1 MSARRKEPKDV
12 EHDLWRLYERAVK
25 DEWEAK
31 DGSDEWHQ
39 AAQTMALT
47 AQAAMQAQAMQAQ
60 QRK

>member
-12 EHDLWRLYERAVK
+12 EHELWRLYEHAVK

-31 DGSDEWHQ
+31 DRSPEWHE

-47 AQAAMQAQAMQAQ
+47 AQAAMQAQAMQAK
-60 QRK
+60 R